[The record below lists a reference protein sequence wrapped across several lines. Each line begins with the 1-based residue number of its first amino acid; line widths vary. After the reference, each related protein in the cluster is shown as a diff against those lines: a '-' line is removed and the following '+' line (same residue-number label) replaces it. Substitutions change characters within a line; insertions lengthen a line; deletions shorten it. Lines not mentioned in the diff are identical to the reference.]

1 MKWILD
7 PAHSQIQFSVKHLGI
22 STVRGTFQQF
32 SGTIDEEGGV
42 VSAVHV
48 NVDVASLNTGT
59 EQRDGHLKS
68 ADFFDVE
75 ANPTAS
81 FALTTFERAG
91 DDVVANG
98 NLTLRGVT
106 KPITLKGEI
115 GGPAKDPSGN
125 QKVSAVLETK
135 ISRKEWGLVWN
146 VALEAGGVLV
156 SDDVKLHIDVQAQAA
171 VAAEAVAAE
180 AVAAV

>member
-1 MKWILD
+1 MQWILD
-7 PAHSQIQFSVKHLGI
+7 PAHSQIQFAVKHMGI

-32 SGTIDEEGGV
+32 SGTIEDEGGV
-42 VSAVHV
+42 VTAV
-48 NVDVASLNTGT
+48 NVEIDVASLNTGS

-68 ADFFDVE
+68 ADFFNIE

-81 FALTTFERAG
+81 FALTTFQRSG
-91 DDVVANG
+91 DDVVASG
-98 NLTLRGVT
+98 NLTIRGVT

-115 GGPAKDPSGN
+115 GGPARDPWGN
-125 QKVSAVLETK
+125 EKVSAVLETK

-171 VAAEAVAAE
+171 APAAVEE
-180 AVAAV
+180 VAAV